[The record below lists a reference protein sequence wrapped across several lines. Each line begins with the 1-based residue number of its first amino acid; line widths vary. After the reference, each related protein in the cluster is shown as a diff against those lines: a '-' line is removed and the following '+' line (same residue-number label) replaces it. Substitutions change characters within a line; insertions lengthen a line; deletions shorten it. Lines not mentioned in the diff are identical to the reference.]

1 MKKLL
6 SALVIAGILVLA
18 VIFVLNRGEEAS
30 LDKTPIE
37 SVVKKDG
44 VTVAKTDVTKS
55 GSRVPQGFP
64 SDIPI
69 ESINVIDSYKAFYE
83 KVQATQYT
91 VNYTSD
97 RDREDLWNMYS
108 KFMNDSGY
116 RIDVAQ
122 TSRGVG
128 QISGAKGDDSLS
140 VIVTSSNGISL
151 VQISY
156 LDR

>member
-6 SALVIAGILVLA
+6 LVLVIVVVLA
-18 VIFVLNRGEEAS
+18 IGGYLLLSGGAGEPKNE
-30 LDKTPIE
+30 TPIE
-37 SVVKKDG
+37 TVTKRDG
-44 VTVAKTDVTKS
+44 VIVAKTDVTKS
-55 GSRVPQGFP
+55 GSKVPQGFP

-69 ESINVIDSYKAFYE
+69 ESVNITDSYKAFYE
-83 KVQATQYT
+83 RVQATQYT

-122 TSRGVG
+122 TSRGLG
-128 QISGAKGDDSLS
+128 QISGAKGDDSMT

-151 VQISY
+151 VQLSY

>member
-6 SALVIAGILVLA
+6 LALLIVGLLILGTFLA
-18 VIFVLNRGEEAS
+18 INRGE
-30 LDKTPIE
+30 DTTRDDTPIE

-55 GSRVPQGFP
+55 GSKVPQGFP
-64 SDIPI
+64 KDIPV
-69 ESINVIDSYKAFYE
+69 ESVNVTDSYKVFYE
-83 KVQATQYT
+83 KVQVTQYT

-108 KFMNDSGY
+108 KFMNDSSF

-128 QISGAKGDDSLS
+128 QISGARGDDSLS
-140 VIVTSSNGISL
+140 VIVTSSNGVSL
-151 VQISY
+151 VQLSY

>member
-6 SALVIAGILVLA
+6 LVIVIVAALA
-18 VIFVLNRGEEAS
+18 LGGYLFLNRGADAPKDE
-30 LDKTPIE
+30 TPIE
-37 SVVKKDG
+37 NVTKKDG

-55 GSRVPQGFP
+55 GSKVPQGFP
-64 SDIPI
+64 TDIPI
-69 ESINVIDSYKAFYE
+69 ESVNVTDSYKAFYE
-83 KVQATQYT
+83 RVQATQYT

-122 TSRGVG
+122 TSRGLG
-128 QISGAKGDDSLS
+128 QISGSKGDDSLS
-140 VIVTSSNGISL
+140 IIVTSSNGITL
-151 VQISY
+151 VQLSY

>member
-1 MKKLL
+1 MKK
-6 SALVIAGILVLA
+6 SFFALVVLAGAVLVLFLA
-18 VIFVLNRGEEAS
+18 LNKEAEAPQDQVIVENVVRG
-30 LDKTPIE
+30 
-37 SVVKKDG
+37 DG

-55 GSRVPQGFP
+55 GSKLPQGFP
-64 SDIPI
+64 NDIPV
-69 ESINVIDSYKAFYE
+69 ELVNVIDSYKAFYE

-91 VNYTSD
+91 VSYTSD

-122 TSRGVG
+122 TSRGLG

-140 VIVTSSNGISL
+140 VVVTSSNGVSL
-151 VQISY
+151 VQLSY